1 MQDRWSQGST
11 EVAVAR
17 LIPDSILRCHSGTR
31 TRDTT
36 HQPDT
41 TGHISH
47 QGSWP
52 PLYWNYLLLVT
63 STAIDPEGSRNT
75 WGLKQAGTAE
85 EQTWASCKCG
95 TGRSPSETNGYRFGM
110 ASKIISSCFLFI
122 IRSHE
127 ITQSLGYWFI
137 SFHVCRQQTTWWV
150 LTQAF
155 FKTILLNE
163 YISIFPPILSFFS
176 YNRRRKT
183 RMLLLQGIYQFLFLY
198 FTPKVTIL
206 STAINCDVSRRI
218 DFCLH
223 GLPHMAE

>member
-1 MQDRWSQGST
+1 M
-11 EVAVAR
+11 AR
-17 LIPDSILRCHSGTR
+17 LIPDSILRCHSETR

-36 HQPDT
+36 HQPDS
-41 TGHISH
+41 TGHTSH

-95 TGRSPSETNGYRFGM
+95 TGGSPSETNGYRFGM
-110 ASKIISSCFLFI
+110 SSKIISSCFLFI

-137 SFHVCRQQTTWWV
+137 SFHVCRQDHMVGAHTSLFQNNSAE
-150 LTQAF
+150 LIYF
-155 FKTILLNE
+155 H
-163 YISIFPPILSFFS
+163 FFS
-176 YNRRRKT
+176 YS
-183 RMLLLQGIYQFLFLY
+183 QFLFLQ
-198 FTPKVTIL
+198 
-206 STAINCDVSRRI
+206 
-218 DFCLH
+218 
-223 GLPHMAE
+223 